1 MSSSVDTEAHAMP
14 TSTPPLQDDTIA
26 AVLAQ
31 ATLPAAFAATVAAKG
46 DAPALRDHGSETVL
60 TWRVYGERVRRIATG
75 LWALGVRPG
84 DAVGLMLDARHEF
97 HLVDTAAMHVGA
109 AAFSIYQT
117 NPATQI
123 LPIVEN
129 ARPTVVVTQ
138 PAYVPVVLEVA
149 ASVPSIQHVV
159 VLADEPGDAHHTLA
173 QLEALDAPDFDFE
186 ATWRAVPAEATA
198 AIVYTSGTTGTPK
211 GVEWSHR
218 ALMDNLRGLQA
229 LAPVTP
235 GGRVVSGLPMA
246 HLLERF
252 LGHYSQIA
260 FGLELTSLADMKQLG
275 AALGAVRPTRFYGV
289 PRIFEKLAA
298 AAGAV
303 AGSDPALQAAFAAN
317 LERVAAEGAHAIEDD
332 PAAIEAVRPI
342 RARLGLDDAEWRGSA
357 GAPARVDT
365 LSAFAALG
373 LPIAEIWGMSE
384 TALSLMNPPKAVRI
398 GTVGK
403 PQPGF
408 EASLAPDGELLLRGP
423 IFTGYRDR
431 PDLTAESVDADG
443 WMHTGDVAEVD
454 ADGYLRIVDRKKE
467 IIVNSAGKNI
477 PPAMVENRVKQ
488 QSPVVGHVVAVGD
501 RQPFLTALVILD
513 AEGLAAF
520 ATARGLEGAPE
531 ELATHEAVRAEV
543 DAAIERAN
551 ATLARIEQ
559 IKRHRI
565 VHEFWEPGGPQVTMT
580 MKLRRKAI
588 ARDYADEIAAL
599 YA

>member
-1 MSSSVDTEAHAMP
+1 MDTAVETEDPAVSETTQP
-14 TSTPPLQDDTIA
+14 VQDDTIA
-26 AVLAQ
+26 ATLEQ
-31 ATLPAAFAATVAAKG
+31 ATLPAAFQATVAAKG
-46 DAPALRDHGSETVL
+46 DAPALRDHGSDAVL
-60 TWRVYGERVRRIATG
+60 TWREYGERVRSIASG

-84 DAVGLMLDARHEF
+84 DAVGLMMESRHEF
-97 HLVDTAAMHVGA
+97 HLVDTAVMHLGA

-117 NPATQI
+117 NPAPQI

-129 ARPTVVVTQ
+129 ARPSVIVTQ
-138 PAYVPVVLEVA
+138 AQYVPVVREVA
-149 ASVPSIQHVV
+149 ASVPAIQHVV
-159 VLADEPGDAHHTLA
+159 VLADEAGEATHTLA
-173 QLEALDAPDFDFE
+173 QLEALAAPDFGFD
-186 ATWRAVPAEATA
+186 AAWRAVPAEATA

-218 ALMDNLRGLQA
+218 ALMDNLRGLQS

-252 LGHYSQIA
+252 LGHHSQIA

-275 AALGAVRPTRFYGV
+275 GALGAVRPTRFYGV

-317 LERVAAEGAHAIEDD
+317 LERVATEGAHAIEDD
-332 PAAIEAVRPI
+332 PAAVEAVRPI

-408 EASLAPDGELLLRGP
+408 EASLADDGELLLRGP

-431 PDLTAESVDADG
+431 PDLTAESVVDG
-443 WMHTGDVAEVD
+443 WMHTGDVAEID
-454 ADGYLRIVDRKKE
+454 ADGYLKIVDRKKE

-488 QSPVVGHVVAVGD
+488 QSPVVGQVVAVGD
-501 RQPFLTALVILD
+501 RQPYLTALVVLD

-520 ATARGLEGAPE
+520 AAANGLEGTPE

-543 DAAIERAN
+543 DGAIARAN
-551 ATLARIEQ
+551 ETLARIEQ
-559 IKRHRI
+559 IKRHRVI
-565 VHEFWEPGGPQVTMT
+565 DGFWEPGGPEVTMT

-588 ARDYADEIAAL
+588 AKDYADEIAAL